1 MHRVVRRGKHSIMAT
16 MFVSAICIVQITL
29 LLALTTRD
37 VWMRRRQIVR
47 VLQHRGWVMSTRGLP
62 PMQREPA
69 FAGDAGAIVYLLPER
84 RDVFTPTS
92 RQHAA

>member
-1 MHRVVRRGKHSIMAT
+1 
-16 MFVSAICIVQITL
+16 MFVSAICVIQIAL
-29 LLALTTRD
+29 LLALSTRD

-47 VLQHRGWVMSTRGLP
+47 VLQHRGWVISTRGLP

-84 RDVFTPTS
+84 RDIFTKAS
-92 RQHAA
+92 LQHAA

>member
-1 MHRVVRRGKHSIMAT
+1 MAS
-16 MFVSAICIVQITL
+16 MFVSAICITQIAL
-29 LLALTTRD
+29 LLALTARD
-37 VWMRRRQIVR
+37 VWMRRNQIAR
-47 VLQHRGWVMSTRGLP
+47 VVQHRGWVISTRGLP
-62 PMQREPA
+62 PMQREPV